1 MSKWRKP
8 LKNKKRFD
16 ARYFLDERDENALNE
31 VLDPKIRLKRKRDA
45 EDLMA
50 HMSYEKSK
58 QAHNFSFDSWLTES
72 EQAVDESNC
81 GSNKRDDEEELEEA
95 AKPDFLDLDKDGDK
109 EESMKKAAEEAEELD
124 ELQVMAHAVEKPMSS
139 AVSPIKDEK
148 PPVKKKKAKKQGP
161 VTEDPPIGLEE
172 DLEEA

>member
-1 MSKWRKP
+1 
-8 LKNKKRFD
+8 
-16 ARYFLDERDENALNE
+16 
-31 VLDPKIRLKRKRDA
+31 
-45 EDLMA
+45 
-50 HMSYEKSK
+50 
-58 QAHNFSFDSWLTES
+58 
-72 EQAVDESNC
+72 
-81 GSNKRDDEEELEEA
+81 
-95 AKPDFLDLDKDGDK
+95 
-109 EESMKKAAEEAEELD
+109 MKKAAEEAEELD

>member
-16 ARYFLDERDENALNE
+16 ARYFLDERDEDALNE

-58 QAHNFSFDSWLTES
+58 QAHNFSFDS
-72 EQAVDESNC
+72 V
-81 GSNKRDDEEELEEA
+81 
-95 AKPDFLDLDKDGDK
+95 
-109 EESMKKAAEEAEELD
+109 
-124 ELQVMAHAVEKPMSS
+124 SS
-139 AVSPIKDEK
+139 CKNVC
-148 PPVKKKKAKKQGP
+148 
-161 VTEDPPIGLEE
+161 
-172 DLEEA
+172 